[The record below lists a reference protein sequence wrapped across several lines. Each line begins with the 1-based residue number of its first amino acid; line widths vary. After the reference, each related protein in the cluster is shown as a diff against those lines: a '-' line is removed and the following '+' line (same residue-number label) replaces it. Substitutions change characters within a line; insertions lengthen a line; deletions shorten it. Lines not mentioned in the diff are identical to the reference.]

1 MSAEGMNGIHFEKE
15 GVSPTVIKVVG
26 VGGGGCNAVN
36 RMIQSG
42 LNQVDFVAINTDMQA
57 LSLSKAKTRIQIGKK
72 TTMGLGSGANPE
84 RGRAAAEEDEESI
97 RQALRGAD
105 MVFVTAGMGK
115 GTGTGASPIVARVA
129 KELGCL
135 TVAIVTK
142 PFGFEGGKRMTLA
155 ERGIAE
161 LSQHVDTL
169 IVIANNNLFL
179 LADKKLQIPI
189 AFEMA
194 DSILLQ
200 GVRGIA
206 EIITKPGIMNVDF
219 ADVRTI
225 MAGKGN
231 AILGMATASGD
242 NRGVEVAEKVITNQL
257 IEGNSIDGASG
268 LLVNITHGPDTSLY
282 ELDEIVKVLTF
293 KAKQDAEVIV
303 GNVLDPEL
311 ENEVRITV
319 IATGF
324 DRNTKAKH
332 LPPIHL
338 DPTTDD
344 EEIDV
349 MPTDRPERQIKLLRD
364 EDFIVSEES
373 LVREPYKGDDRRLVA
388 SEKEE
393 FDIPAFLRKSPR

>member
-1 MSAEGMNGIHFEKE
+1 
-15 GVSPTVIKVVG
+15 
-26 VGGGGCNAVN
+26 
-36 RMIQSG
+36 
-42 LNQVDFVAINTDMQA
+42 
-57 LSLSKAKTRIQIGKK
+57 
-72 TTMGLGSGANPE
+72 
-84 RGRAAAEEDEESI
+84 
-97 RQALRGAD
+97 
-105 MVFVTAGMGK
+105 
-115 GTGTGASPIVARVA
+115 
-129 KELGCL
+129 
-135 TVAIVTK
+135 
-142 PFGFEGGKRMTLA
+142 
-155 ERGIAE
+155 
-161 LSQHVDTL
+161 
-169 IVIANNNLFL
+169 
-179 LADKKLQIPI
+179 DKKLQIPI

-194 DSILLQ
+194 DSILMQ

-225 MAGKGN
+225 MKGKGN

-303 GNVLDPEL
+303 GNVLDPDL

-324 DRNTKAKH
+324 DRASKAKH

-373 LVREPYKGDDRRLVA
+373 LVREPYKGGTEERRLA
-388 SEKEE
+388 TSEKEE
-393 FDIPAFLRKSPR
+393 FDIPAFLRKSQR